1 MEEQELRNIVVAT
14 GPELLREGLVARTWG
29 NISARVDDTHYLI
42 TPSGMDYEKLTADDL
57 VLCDRV
63 RGTFE
68 GQNRPSSERGIHAIA
83 YELFPEVG
91 FVIHTHQ
98 VYATAL
104 GLAGFQRGSFTG
116 DERVRL
122 GGAAVA
128 GYGLSG
134 SKKLQA
140 GVRAAMETGAH
151 TVFMPHHGALICGRD
166 HEEAMQRAK
175 LLETLCRRCWR
186 GTLTQEAVL
195 PAAQQDSMLAKVR
208 HAHPNA
214 RFVTTDAL
222 LTLAALQKPLRAQ
235 LEYMAQIIGVKMPSA
250 DPTARSISAALR
262 HSPAV
267 LVPGIGAAV
276 SAEDPGDCEALG
288 LLADKAAISALHVLA
303 LGAKADLCLSD
314 AALQHWV
321 YVHKYSKRKG

>member
-98 VYATAL
+98 VHATAL
-104 GLAGFQRGSFTG
+104 GLAGFQRGAS
-116 DERVRL
+116 RVTNGAV

-140 GVRAAMETGAH
+140 GVRAAMRPVRTPS
-151 TVFMPHHGALICGRD
+151 FMPHHGALICGHD

-222 LTLAALQKPLRAQ
+222 LTLAALQKPAARAAGR
-235 LEYMAQIIGVKMPSA
+235 YGA
-250 DPTARSISAALR
+250 DDWREDAARSR
-262 HSPAV
+262 RRAV
-267 LVPGIGAAV
+267 FLLHWPLPCRPRA
-276 SAEDPGDCEALG
+276 GDRRGSLG
-288 LLADKAAISALHVLA
+288 GRYGRL
-303 LGAKADLCLSD
+303 
-314 AALQHWV
+314 
-321 YVHKYSKRKG
+321 

>member
-1 MEEQELRNIVVAT
+1 M
-14 GPELLREGLVARTWG
+14 
-29 NISARVDDTHYLI
+29 
-42 TPSGMDYEKLTADDL
+42 
-57 VLCDRV
+57 

-68 GQNRPSSERGIHAIA
+68 GKNRPSSERGVHAIA

-128 GYGLSG
+128 GYGLSARRNYRPA
-134 SKKLQA
+134 SA
-140 GVRAAMETGAH
+140 PRWRTGAH
-151 TVFMPHHGALICGRD
+151 TVFMPTTGRSSAGATTKRRRAAGEAARD
-166 HEEAMQRAK
+166 ALPP
-175 LLETLCRRCWR
+175 LLARDAHA
-186 GTLTQEAVL
+186 GGG
-195 PAAQQDSMLAKVR
+195 PSGSAAGFHAGKVR
-208 HAHPNA
+208 HAYPNA

-235 LEYMAQIIGVKMPSA
+235 LDDMAQMIGVKMPCA
-250 DPTARSISAALR
+250 EPTASSISAALR

-303 LGAKADLCLSD
+303 LG
-314 AALQHWV
+314 
-321 YVHKYSKRKG
+321 GEG

>member
-1 MEEQELRNIVVAT
+1 
-14 GPELLREGLVARTWG
+14 
-29 NISARVDDTHYLI
+29 
-42 TPSGMDYEKLTADDL
+42 
-57 VLCDRV
+57 
-63 RGTFE
+63 
-68 GQNRPSSERGIHAIA
+68 
-83 YELFPEVG
+83 
-91 FVIHTHQ
+91 
-98 VYATAL
+98 
-104 GLAGFQRGSFTG
+104 
-116 DERVRL
+116 
-122 GGAAVA
+122 
-128 GYGLSG
+128 
-134 SKKLQA
+134 
-140 GVRAAMETGAH
+140 METGAH
-151 TVFMPHHGALICGRD
+151 TVFMPHHGALICGHD

-195 PAAQQDSMLAKVR
+195 PAEQQDSMLAKVR

-235 LEYMAQIIGVKMPSA
+235 LDDMAQMIGVKMPCA
-250 DPTARSISAALR
+250 EPTASSISAALR

-276 SAEDPGDCEALG
+276 SAEDPGDCAALG

-303 LGAKADLCLSD
+303 LGAKADLGLSD

>member
-1 MEEQELRNIVVAT
+1 MEELDLRNIVVAT

-42 TPSGMDYEKLTADDL
+42 TPSGMDYEQLTADDL

-63 RGTFE
+63 RGTYE
-68 GQNRPSSERGIHAIA
+68 GKNRPSSERGVHAIA

-122 GGAAVA
+122 GGVAVA

-151 TVFMPHHGALICGRD
+151 TVFMPHHGAVICGRD

-186 GTLTQEAVL
+186 GTLTQEALL
-195 PAAQQDSMLAKVR
+195 PAEQQNSMLAKVR
-208 HAHPNA
+208 HAYPNA

-222 LTLAALQKPLRAQ
+222 LTLAALQRPLRAQ
-235 LEYMAQIIGVKMPSA
+235 LDDMAQMIGVKMPCA
-250 DPTARSISAALR
+250 VPTASSISAALSR
-262 HSPAV
+262 SPAV
-267 LVPGIGAAV
+267 LVPSIGAAV

-303 LGAKADLCLSD
+303 LGAKVDLSLSD

>member
-151 TVFMPHHGALICGRD
+151 IVFMPHHGALICGRD

-195 PAAQQDSMLAKVR
+195 PAGF
-208 HAHPNA
+208 HAGKG
-214 RFVTTDAL
+214 
-222 LTLAALQKPLRAQ
+222 AACAPECPLRHDRRA
-235 LEYMAQIIGVKMPSA
+235 A
-250 DPTARSISAALR
+250 DAR
-262 HSPAV
+262 
-267 LVPGIGAAV
+267 GAAKT
-276 SAEDPGDCEALG
+276 AARAAGRYGADDWREDAVHGADGEQYFCCIAPLPCRPRAGDRRGSLG
-288 LLADKAAISALHVLA
+288 GRSGRL
-303 LGAKADLCLSD
+303 
-314 AALQHWV
+314 
-321 YVHKYSKRKG
+321 

>member
-1 MEEQELRNIVVAT
+1 MEELELRNIVVAT

-42 TPSGMDYEKLTADDL
+42 TPSGMDYEQLTADDL

-151 TVFMPHHGALICGRD
+151 TVFMPHHGVAHL
-166 HEEAMQRAK
+166 RARP
-175 LLETLCRRCWR
+175 RR
-186 GTLTQEAVL
+186 GD
-195 PAAQQDSMLAKVR
+195 AAGQA
-208 HAHPNA
+208 A
-214 RFVTTDAL
+214 RDAL
-222 LTLAALQKPLRAQ
+222 PPLLARDAHA
-235 LEYMAQIIGVKMPSA
+235 GGGPS
-250 DPTARSISAALR
+250 
-262 HSPAV
+262 
-267 LVPGIGAAV
+267 GGAA
-276 SAEDPGDCEALG
+276 G
-288 LLADKAAISALHVLA
+288 LHAGKGPACVPERP
-303 LGAKADLCLSD
+303 LCD
-314 AALQHWV
+314 D
-321 YVHKYSKRKG
+321 

>member
-42 TPSGMDYEKLTADDL
+42 TPSGMDYEKLTVDDL

-68 GQNRPSSERGIHAIA
+68 GKNRPSSERGIHAIA

-140 GVRAAMETGAH
+140 GVRAAM
-151 TVFMPHHGALICGRD
+151 
-166 HEEAMQRAK
+166 
-175 LLETLCRRCWR
+175 
-186 GTLTQEAVL
+186 
-195 PAAQQDSMLAKVR
+195 
-208 HAHPNA
+208 
-214 RFVTTDAL
+214 
-222 LTLAALQKPLRAQ
+222 
-235 LEYMAQIIGVKMPSA
+235 
-250 DPTARSISAALR
+250 
-262 HSPAV
+262 
-267 LVPGIGAAV
+267 
-276 SAEDPGDCEALG
+276 
-288 LLADKAAISALHVLA
+288 
-303 LGAKADLCLSD
+303 
-314 AALQHWV
+314 
-321 YVHKYSKRKG
+321 

>member
-68 GQNRPSSERGIHAIA
+68 GQNRPSSERGVHAIA

-122 GGAAVA
+122 GGVAVA
-128 GYGLSG
+128 EYGLSG

-175 LLETLCRRCWR
+175 LLETLCRRC
-186 GTLTQEAVL
+186 
-195 PAAQQDSMLAKVR
+195 
-208 HAHPNA
+208 
-214 RFVTTDAL
+214 
-222 LTLAALQKPLRAQ
+222 
-235 LEYMAQIIGVKMPSA
+235 
-250 DPTARSISAALR
+250 
-262 HSPAV
+262 
-267 LVPGIGAAV
+267 
-276 SAEDPGDCEALG
+276 
-288 LLADKAAISALHVLA
+288 
-303 LGAKADLCLSD
+303 
-314 AALQHWV
+314 
-321 YVHKYSKRKG
+321 